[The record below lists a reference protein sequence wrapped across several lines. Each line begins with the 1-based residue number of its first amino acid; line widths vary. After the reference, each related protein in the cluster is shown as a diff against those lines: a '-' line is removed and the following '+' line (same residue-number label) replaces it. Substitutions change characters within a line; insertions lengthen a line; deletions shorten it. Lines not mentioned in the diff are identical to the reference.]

1 MTASFDTFMAFQN
14 LQRVPRVNSLANH
27 YSECRTNFLI
37 SVSAVRA
44 ISITRLFSVYT
55 RQITRITVPATR
67 LF

>member
-1 MTASFDTFMAFQN
+1 MTATWDTFKTFQIP
-14 LQRVPRVNSLANH
+14 QKVPKVNSLANH